1 MSEEADTPRP
11 ADDGEPE
18 GWAGFA
24 APDDGAGIL
33 VPLSAII
40 LKAGEPL
47 AEHARERAMQ
57 RYGDYGVAQDI
68 LGGNALF
75 ALRDDR
81 NARGAIAACLGG
93 IARLTQSRCFV
104 VTATMR
110 GQGID
115 CLVERLDR
123 HETPPD
129 ILGAVRARLSDLLE
143 MPADRIAPGELVTGK
158 KDGHQRQGDGA

>member
-1 MSEEADTPRP
+1 MTDESDPREATDT
-11 ADDGEPE
+11 D

-24 APDDGAGIL
+24 APGEGRAIL

-40 LKAGEPL
+40 LKAGAPL
-47 AEHARERAMQ
+47 AERARERGMQ

-75 ALRDDR
+75 ALRDGT

-104 VTATMR
+104 VSAVLR
-110 GQGID
+110 GHGVD
-115 CLVERLDR
+115 CEVERLDR
-123 HETPPD
+123 HEDPPD
-129 ILGAVRARLSDLLE
+129 RHAAVVDRLAALMDIPAARFV
-143 MPADRIAPGELVTGK
+143 PGELVGGEPDGNTG
-158 KDGHQRQGDGA
+158 QADGA